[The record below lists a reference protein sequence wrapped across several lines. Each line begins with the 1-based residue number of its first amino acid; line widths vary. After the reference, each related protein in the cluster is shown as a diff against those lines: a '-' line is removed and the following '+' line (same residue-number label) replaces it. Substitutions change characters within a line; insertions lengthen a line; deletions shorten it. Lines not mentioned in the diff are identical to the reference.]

1 MSRTLTLELPDDIYL
16 ALQRM
21 AEKQGK
27 NISQIVL
34 ELIENMLTEDQELQ
48 ASPMNYHHANG

>member
-1 MSRTLTLELPDDIYL
+1 MSRTITLELPDDIYL

-21 AEKQGK
+21 AEKRGK

-34 ELIENMLTEDQELQ
+34 ELIKNMLAEDQLLQ
-48 ASPMNYHHANG
+48 AIPTN

>member
-1 MSRTLTLELPDDIYL
+1 MSRTITLELPDDIYL

-21 AEKQGK
+21 AETRGK

-34 ELIENMLTEDQELQ
+34 ELIENMLAEDQELQ
-48 ASPMNYHHANG
+48 AIPLN

>member
-21 AEKQGK
+21 AEIRGK

-34 ELIENMLTEDQELQ
+34 ELIENMLAEDQDLQ
-48 ASPMNYHHANG
+48 AIPTN